1 MRAVWNNVSSFLPSP
16 KPPNLKNLHILSIIS
31 DTNLAHLNPL
41 RYRGYVYDN
50 ETGLYYL
57 QSRYYDPITCRFVNA
72 DGYVSTGAG
81 LNGFNM
87 FAYCNNNPVMCFDSS
102 GDRPIFA
109 SSVAE
114 ETDEQRMISFA
125 IMNNRPLPTSETG
138 SAEDY
143 DKMVDEYEQNCYSY
157 AVQEKGILQPGE
169 LSGLYPIGYDNVYS
183 VGVSIVADMKSSGYS
198 VREIDGPNS
207 KVYDNEFK
215 IALRVGTEPYD
226 IYNNHDYHFMIQT
239 GTGQWAEKHGRYGP
253 SELHNI
259 GLTPDNIP
267 WVLWG
272 PYYDSEILYY
282 AIAK

>member
-1 MRAVWNNVSSFLPSP
+1 M
-16 KPPNLKNLHILSIIS
+16 
-31 DTNLAHLNPL
+31 
-41 RYRGYVYDN
+41 RYRGYVYYN

-57 QSRYYDPITCRFVNA
+57 QSRYYDPITCRFINA

-143 DKMVDEYEQNCYSY
+143 DKMVDEY
-157 AVQEKGILQPGE
+157 
-169 LSGLYPIGYDNVYS
+169 
-183 VGVSIVADMKSSGYS
+183 
-198 VREIDGPNS
+198 
-207 KVYDNEFK
+207 
-215 IALRVGTEPYD
+215 
-226 IYNNHDYHFMIQT
+226 
-239 GTGQWAEKHGRYGP
+239 
-253 SELHNI
+253 
-259 GLTPDNIP
+259 
-267 WVLWG
+267 
-272 PYYDSEILYY
+272 
-282 AIAK
+282 